1 MQTNTVKKQNNTVG
15 ALKKVVK
22 RNEFILFIVLA
33 AMWIILRIC
42 NEGFTSAAN
51 ILTIIKSLSFYGIVA
66 AGMSWVM
73 INGDIDLSVGAAAS
87 FGSVFSTWFMLK
99 TNCFGMM
106 NGESEWLGAAMCV
119 AVTLVIAIAIGFLN
133 GVMMVT
139 LKLPAFIATVAMKYT
154 LSGVVVIITNGT
166 PVYPLPASFD
176 AFGKDGI
183 PIAGAKLSYFFLIML
198 ALIIA
203 SELILRF
210 TTFGRSIYATGS
222 NTQAAK
228 LSGINTSRVRYIS
241 LMVVSVLAAF
251 AGSMNAAYIGQGSI
265 QVGTDWEMMVIA
277 TCVIGGVN
285 MSGGAGNLVGV
296 FIGLFIINTLNS
308 AIAMM
313 GVNPFLQEVLLG
325 IMLMA
330 IVAIDAFREKRK
342 IKA

>member
-1 MQTNTVKKQNNTVG
+1 
-15 ALKKVVK
+15 
-22 RNEFILFIVLA
+22 
-33 AMWIILRIC
+33 
-42 NEGFTSAAN
+42 
-51 ILTIIKSLSFYGIVA
+51 
-66 AGMSWVM
+66 
-73 INGDIDLSVGAAAS
+73 
-87 FGSVFSTWFMLK
+87 
-99 TNCFGMM
+99 
-106 NGESEWLGAAMCV
+106 
-119 AVTLVIAIAIGFLN
+119 
-133 GVMMVT
+133 
-139 LKLPAFIATVAMKYT
+139 
-154 LSGVVVIITNGT
+154 
-166 PVYPLPASFD
+166 
-176 AFGKDGI
+176 
-183 PIAGAKLSYFFLIML
+183 ML